1 MSGLGCGSRTD
12 ANGMP
17 ATVRVSPGPLAGTV
31 LSAALPAVAF
41 LVGLWVPV
49 LAGSPQ
55 AALSSGEGPA
65 GALTRSQLTGRP
77 STPQT
82 GLWFSLCASVW
93 SARQLGVRYCDRRG
107 LWAESGLGS
116 STRPP
121 LPQLQIRNRAQRAES
136 TVHGRLHVMS
146 CSREFDSQTCWLRC
160 NTDMRGGHC
169 SVNSSQ

>member
-41 LVGLWVPV
+41 LVGPWVPV
-49 LAGSPQ
+49 LAESPQ

-65 GALTRSQLTGRP
+65 GALTCAQLTGRP
-77 STPQT
+77 PTPQT
-82 GLWFSLCASVW
+82 GLWFSLCTSVW
-93 SARQLGVRYCDRRG
+93 SARRLGVRYCDRRE

-121 LPQLQIRNRAQRAES
+121 LPQLQTRNGAQRAES
-136 TVHGRLHVMS
+136 TVARPSSCDVRLPRIRQPDLLAV
-146 CSREFDSQTCWLRC
+146 L
-160 NTDMRGGHC
+160 
-169 SVNSSQ
+169 